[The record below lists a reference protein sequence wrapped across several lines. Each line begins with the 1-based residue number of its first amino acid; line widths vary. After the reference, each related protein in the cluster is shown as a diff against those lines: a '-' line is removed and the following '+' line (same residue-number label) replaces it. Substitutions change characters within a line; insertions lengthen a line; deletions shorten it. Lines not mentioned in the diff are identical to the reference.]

1 MKRLLMIILIL
12 AALAI
17 SGCMES
23 QDQPEKSIE
32 ELKVLS
38 LSAAENLT
46 SYSLQST
53 MSRTRTLNA
62 IGANATPENAT
73 IIKEGAQTTAIV
85 NLAVQEAHAKGST
98 TIEAEQPGLEK
109 NTTTTEADVYQL
121 GNSTYIMDESGNWT
135 SLLDP
140 RTAEEIWGLGRNNQ
154 VLAMAETFNLSQVE
168 VAGSEN
174 IDGLDA
180 YKLRI
185 ITAEAENNDAIYNS
199 AFSMAASLVSYPMLM
214 PSVNR
219 TELNETGMVEK
230 TLWISKST
238 YLPVKYQSKMG
249 YTMTPMIIGGL
260 DINTSQMTMFNE
272 SIEMGA
278 VEVSVETTDTYYDFD
293 KQLTITPPA
302 EALDAVVIR
311 PVQIQ
316 AEDDQE
322 TE

>member
-62 IGANATPENAT
+62 IGANATAENAT

-85 NLAVQEAHAKGST
+85 NLSGQQAHARGST

-121 GNSTYIMDESGNWT
+121 GNSTYILESGNWT
-135 SLLDP
+135 RLLDP

-154 VLAMAETFNLSQVE
+154 VMSMAETFNLSQVE
-168 VAGSEN
+168 LAGSEN
-174 IDGLDA
+174 IDGTDA

-185 ITAEAENNDAIYNS
+185 VTAEAENNDAIYDS

-316 AEDDQE
+316 AEDDLE

>member
-1 MKRLLMIILIL
+1 MIILIL

-32 ELKVLS
+32 ELKALS

-73 IIKEGAQTTAIV
+73 IITEGAETTAIV
-85 NLAVQEAHAKGST
+85 NLAGQQVHARGST
-98 TIEAEQPGLEK
+98 TIDAEQPGLEK

-135 SLLDP
+135 HLQDP
-140 RTAEEIWGLGRNNQ
+140 RTAEDIWGLGRNNQ

-185 ITAEAENNDAIYNS
+185 ITAEAENNDAIYNN
-199 AFSMAASLVSYPMLM
+199 AFSIAASLVSYPMLM

-219 TELNETGMVEK
+219 TELNETGMMEK
-230 TLWISKST
+230 TIWISKST

-272 SIEMGA
+272 SIELGT
-278 VEVSVETTDTYYDFD
+278 VEVSMESSDMYYDFD
-293 KQLTITPPA
+293 KPGTIAPPT
-302 EALDAVVIR
+302 EALEAVIVRPVSIR
-311 PVQIQ
+311 PEDSQQ
-316 AEDDQE
+316 AE
-322 TE
+322 

>member
-23 QDQPEKSIE
+23 QDLPEKSIE

-38 LSAAENLT
+38 SSAAENLT

-62 IGANATPENAT
+62 IGANATPDNAT
-73 IIKEGAQTTAIV
+73 IIKEGAETTAIV
-85 NLAVQEAHAKGST
+85 NLAGQEAHARGST

-109 NTTTTEADVYQL
+109 NTTTTEVDVYQL
-121 GNSTYIMDESGNWT
+121 GNSTYIRDESGNWT
-135 SLLDP
+135 HLQDP
-140 RTAEEIWGLGRNNQ
+140 RTAEEIWGLGSNNQ
-154 VLAMAETFNLSQVE
+154 VMAMTKTFNLSQVE
-168 VAGSEN
+168 LAGSEN
-174 IDGLDA
+174 IDGTDA

-185 ITAEAENNDAIYNS
+185 ITTEAEKNNAIYDS
-199 AFSMAASLVSYPMLM
+199 AFSMAANLVSYPMLM

-219 TELNETGMVEK
+219 TELNETGLMEK
-230 TLWISKST
+230 TIWISKST
-238 YLPVKYQSKMG
+238 YLPVKYQSLMSF
-249 YTMTPMIIGGL
+249 TMTPMIIGGL

-272 SIEMGA
+272 SVEMGA
-278 VEVSVETTDTYYDFD
+278 VEVSLETTDTYYDFD